1 MRLKKYLPIIGL
13 FFFWAIFA
21 APFFVKNQTPYPAKF
36 QTTFFAPWS
45 AYPQYAGPVKNKAMP
60 DIIGQIYPWRD
71 FTVSVWKTGAVPLW
85 NPYSFSGTP
94 HLANYQS
101 AVFSPVNIGFVLF
114 PFKDWW
120 TILIV
125 LQPLL
130 AGIFTYAFVRSL
142 KMGRSAGFLSSLA
155 FMFCGFIVTWMGYGT
170 LAYAILYLPLALF
183 AIEEYFNRPRGR
195 FLLLLS
201 LTIPLSFFSGHF
213 QISIYF
219 LLFVVSYILFKGIS
233 TKKLRVSVFSALA
246 LFFGFC
252 LTAPQL
258 IPSIELYTQS
268 FRSTIFAK
276 TEVIPW
282 GYLPTF
288 LAPDF
293 FGNPVTGNDWFGHYA
308 EWNAYAGIIPLFFA
322 LYSIRLIKKSHVLFF
337 SIWAAV
343 SLLLAF
349 QSPLLDLLVMLRI
362 PVISTSAASRIIVL
376 FSFSVAVLSG
386 FGLEQFLS
394 DVQKKRLR
402 WVFAL
407 ISLFVLFFVSLWS
420 IVVFKLF
427 LPVDKV
433 AIAASNLRLPSMV
446 FTAFLVALMGIIF
459 LKKKKIVMLLCI
471 IVLLIAGLDSLR
483 FVHKWQPYDPKN
495 LLYAPTAVA
504 EYYPRMV
511 GADRTY
517 GNFGAEG
524 MLYYRL
530 QGVEGY
536 DAVYIRRYGQF
547 IASLSNGKLTDS
559 YRSVVSYPKGG
570 KHALLGANFLG
581 VKYIVHKFSD
591 AQNVWEFPF
600 WNYNPPLKA
609 LFDDGHYQVLENT
622 NAFPRAFLVSS
633 VREEKNPQKIL
644 DSMFSSKTNLRQ
656 TAVVEEPLIGADTLS
671 SGSAQI
677 TLYTPNK
684 IEIKTNARNSSFLV
698 LTDAFYP
705 GWNAYVDGNKT
716 KIYRADF
723 AFRGVQTPSGKHM
736 VEFRYEPQS
745 FYYGVFTAIIG
756 LIGVTV
762 LVILSRKTTR
772 RK

>member
-1 MRLKKYLPIIGL
+1 MRKFIPILAICIV
-13 FFFWAIFA
+13 WAIFA
-21 APFFVKNQTPYPAKF
+21 APFFIKDQTPYPAKF

-45 AYPQYAGPVKNKAMP
+45 AYPEYAGPVKNEAMP

-71 FTVSVWKTGAVPLW
+71 FTINVWKTGAVPLW

-101 AVFSPVNIGFVLF
+101 AVFSPLNIGFVVF

-120 TILIV
+120 TVFIV

-130 AGIFTYAFVRSL
+130 AGVFTYLFTRSL
-142 KMGRSAGFLSSLA
+142 KIGRAAGFLSSVA
-155 FMFCGFIVTWMGYGT
+155 FMFCGFIVTWMGYGS

-183 AIEEYFNRPRGR
+183 AIEEYFANPRGR
-195 FLLLLS
+195 FLLLLA

-219 LLFVVSYILFKGIS
+219 LLFTTSYILFKGV
-233 TKKLRVSVFSALA
+233 TTRNYRAFVFSLLP

-258 IPSIELYTQS
+258 IPSVELYTQS
-268 FRSTIFAK
+268 FRSTIFVK

-282 GYLPTF
+282 AYLPTL

-308 EWNAYAGIIPLFFA
+308 EWNAYIGIIPLFFA
-322 LYSIRLIKKSHVLFF
+322 LYSLRSIKKPHIMFF
-337 SIWAAV
+337 AIWAIVAF
-343 SLLLAF
+343 LLAF
-349 QSPLLDLLVMLRI
+349 QSPLLDLLVLLKI

-376 FSFSVAVLSG
+376 FSFSMAILSG
-386 FGLEQFLS
+386 FGFEVFLN
-394 DVQKKRLR
+394 DVLKKRTR
-402 WVFAL
+402 GVFIL
-407 ISLFVLFFVSLWS
+407 ISIFAIFFAVLWS
-420 IVVFKLF
+420 ITTFKLF
-427 LPVDKV
+427 MPADKII
-433 AIAASNLRLPSMV
+433 IAASNLRLPSLV
-446 FTAFLVALMGIIF
+446 FTAFSVALIGIVF
-459 LKKKKIVMLLCI
+459 LKKKKMIIFLSI
-471 IVLLIAGLDSLR
+471 IVLFIAGLDLAR
-483 FVHKWQPYDPKN
+483 FVHKWQPYDSKSLIYASTGVAGFYPKMQGE
-495 LLYAPTAVA
+495 A
-504 EYYPRMV
+504 
-511 GADRTY
+511 RTY

-547 IASLSNGKLTDS
+547 IASLSSGKLTDS

-570 KHALLGANFLG
+570 KYALLGANFLG
-581 VKYIVHKFSD
+581 IKYIVHKFSD

-600 WNYNPPLKA
+600 WEYKPPLKV

-633 VREEKNPQKIL
+633 VSVEKSPQKIL
-644 DSMFSSKTNLRQ
+644 NKMFSSKTNLRQ
-656 TAVVEEPLIGADTLS
+656 AAVVEESLVGRNTLS

-677 TLYTPNK
+677 VLYEPNK
-684 IEIKTNARNSSFLV
+684 IDIKTSTTRPSFLV

-705 GWNAYVDGNKT
+705 GWNAYIDKNKT
-716 KIYRADF
+716 KIYRTDF
-723 AFRGVQTPSGKHM
+723 AFRGVQIPAGKHT
-736 VEFRYEPQS
+736 VEFRYEPES
-745 FYYGVFTAIIG
+745 FSYGIYTAIIG
-756 LIGVTV
+756 LIGILILV
-762 LVILSRKTTR
+762 LVNKKTTR
-772 RK
+772 RT